1 MKLSEILKDWP
12 ENRDCT
18 CGLVYCEC
26 THYVWNDAITACDR
40 EIDGEALAKILY
52 NFYYGESKW
61 DTAVSVYR
69 KAYLEL
75 ADEVIS
81 TMPTW
86 LKRIKE

>member
-40 EIDGEALAKILY
+40 EIDREALEDILCHHAPMLRSEA
-52 NFYYGESKW
+52 N
-61 DTAVSVYR
+61 D
-69 KAYLEL
+69 
-75 ADEVIS
+75 IS
-81 TMPTW
+81 HAIISNMPTW
-86 LKRIKE
+86 LKPTERK